1 MTTHSLAAPPR
12 PAGTRGRPGAA
23 EGDRPVSER
32 TLDAA
37 HLVAMREARAAL
49 HDAARRGGAAEI
61 DAALPPFVHAM
72 WAADFTRQTIRS
84 LVGAAVDAGL
94 PTGRGAARRAQRA
107 AALAHWVAQAEA
119 LLDDLD
125 VPRRRF

>member
-1 MTTHSLAAPPR
+1 M
-12 PAGTRGRPGAA
+12 
-23 EGDRPVSER
+23 SER
-32 TLDAA
+32 ILDST
-37 HLVAMREARAAL
+37 HLSAMRAARAAL
-49 HDAARRGGAAEI
+49 LDAARREAPADI
-61 DAALPPFVHAM
+61 DAALPTFVRAM
-72 WAADFTRQTIRS
+72 WVADFTRQTIRS